1 MTFSSNLLRYRI
13 LNNLSKLK
21 SSNNAYDISVF
32 EDENLENQDLHKKN
46 KVVKIPKKK
55 FEQAKRRKRNPLKL
69 TVGFLFSAVVVAVV
83 GMIIYSQVQLTEL
96 NQKISEAQETLENSQ
111 SEYTQ
116 MQMNVDA
123 KYTTSIIEEYA
134 QDKLG
139 MTKANNSQKE
149 FVDLSSGDKAKVVE
163 KEGKSIFDT
172 IVDWIS
178 SIWS

>member
-1 MTFSSNLLRYRI
+1 MAFL
-13 LNNLSKLK
+13 

-32 EDENLENQDLHKKN
+32 EDENLEKQDLHKKN

-55 FEQAKRRKRNPLKL
+55 IEQAKRRKRNPLKL

-163 KEGKSIFDT
+163 KEDKSIFDT

>member
-1 MTFSSNLLRYRI
+1 MAFL
-13 LNNLSKLK
+13 

-55 FEQAKRRKRNPLKL
+55 IEQAKRRKRNPLKL
-69 TVGFLFSAVVVAVV
+69 TVSFLFSAVVVAVV

-111 SEYTQ
+111 SEYTH

-139 MTKANNSQKE
+139 MTKANSSQKE
-149 FVDLSSGDKAKVVE
+149 FVDLSSGDKAKIVE
-163 KEGKSIFDT
+163 KEDKSIFDT

>member
-1 MTFSSNLLRYRI
+1 MAFL
-13 LNNLSKLK
+13 

-55 FEQAKRRKRNPLKL
+55 IEQAKRRKRNPLKL
-69 TVGFLFSAVVVAVV
+69 TVSFLFSAVVVAVV

-139 MTKANNSQKE
+139 MPKANSSQKE
-149 FVDLSSGDKAKVVE
+149 FVDLSSGDKAKVIE
-163 KEGKSIFDT
+163 KEDKSIFDT

>member
-1 MTFSSNLLRYRI
+1 MAFL
-13 LNNLSKLK
+13 

-55 FEQAKRRKRNPLKL
+55 IEQAKRRKRNPLKL
-69 TVGFLFSAVVVAVV
+69 TVSFLFSAVVVAVV

-96 NQKISEAQETLENSQ
+96 NQKISEAQETLANSQ

-139 MTKANNSQKE
+139 MTKANSSQKE

-163 KEGKSIFDT
+163 KEDKSIFDT

>member
-1 MTFSSNLLRYRI
+1 MAFL
-13 LNNLSKLK
+13 

-32 EDENLENQDLHKKN
+32 EDENLENQDLHKEN

-55 FEQAKRRKRNPLKL
+55 IEQAKRRKRNPLKL
-69 TVGFLFSAVVVAVV
+69 TVSFLFSAVVVAVV

-139 MTKANNSQKE
+139 MTKANSSQKE
-149 FVDLSSGDKAKVVE
+149 FVDLSSGDKAKIVE
-163 KEGKSIFDT
+163 KEDKSIFDT

>member
-1 MTFSSNLLRYRI
+1 MAFL
-13 LNNLSKLK
+13 

-32 EDENLENQDLHKKN
+32 EDDNLENQDLHKKN

-55 FEQAKRRKRNPLKL
+55 IEQAKRRKRNPLKL

-139 MTKANNSQKE
+139 MTKANSSQKE
-149 FVDLSSGDKAKVVE
+149 FVDLSSGDKAKIKK
-163 KEGKSIFDT
+163 KEDKSIFDT

>member
-1 MTFSSNLLRYRI
+1 MAFL
-13 LNNLSKLK
+13 

-69 TVGFLFSAVVVAVV
+69 TVSFLFSAVVVAVV

-139 MTKANNSQKE
+139 MTKANSSQKE
-149 FVDLSSGDKAKVVE
+149 FVDLSSGDKAKVIE
-163 KEGKSIFDT
+163 KEDKSIFDT

>member
-1 MTFSSNLLRYRI
+1 MAFL
-13 LNNLSKLK
+13 

-55 FEQAKRRKRNPLKL
+55 IEQAKRRKRNPLKL
-69 TVGFLFSAVVVAVV
+69 TVSFLFSAVVVAVV

-149 FVDLSSGDKAKVVE
+149 FVDLSSGDKAKVIE
-163 KEGKSIFDT
+163 KEDKSIFDT

>member
-1 MTFSSNLLRYRI
+1 MAFL
-13 LNNLSKLK
+13 

-32 EDENLENQDLHKKN
+32 EDENLKNQDLHKKN

-139 MTKANNSQKE
+139 MTKANSSQKE
-149 FVDLSSGDKAKVVE
+149 FVDLSSGDKAKVIE
-163 KEGKSIFDT
+163 KEDKSIFDT

>member
-1 MTFSSNLLRYRI
+1 MAFL
-13 LNNLSKLK
+13 

-55 FEQAKRRKRNPLKL
+55 IEQAKRRKRNPLKL
-69 TVGFLFSAVVVAVV
+69 TVSFLFSAVVVAVV

-96 NQKISEAQETLENSQ
+96 NQKISEAQETLENSK

-139 MTKANNSQKE
+139 MTKANSSQKE
-149 FVDLSSGDKAKVVE
+149 FVDLSSGDKAKVIE
-163 KEGKSIFDT
+163 KEDKSIFDT

>member
-1 MTFSSNLLRYRI
+1 MAFL
-13 LNNLSKLK
+13 

-55 FEQAKRRKRNPLKL
+55 IEQAKRRKRNPLKL
-69 TVGFLFSAVVVAVV
+69 TVSFLFSAVVVAVV

-139 MTKANNSQKE
+139 MTKANSSQKE
-149 FVDLSSGDKAKVVE
+149 FVDLSSGDKAKIVE
-163 KEGKSIFDT
+163 KEDKSIFDT

>member
-1 MTFSSNLLRYRI
+1 MAFL
-13 LNNLSKLK
+13 

-55 FEQAKRRKRNPLKL
+55 FEQAKRRKRNLLKL
-69 TVGFLFSAVVVAVV
+69 TVGFLFSAVVVVVV

-123 KYTTSIIEEYA
+123 KYTTSILEEYA

-139 MTKANNSQKE
+139 MTKANSSQKE
-149 FVDLSSGDKAKVVE
+149 FVDLSSGDKAKVIE
-163 KEGKSIFDT
+163 KEDKSIFDT

>member
-1 MTFSSNLLRYRI
+1 MAFL
-13 LNNLSKLK
+13 

-55 FEQAKRRKRNPLKL
+55 IEQAKRRKRNPLKL
-69 TVGFLFSAVVVAVV
+69 TVSFLFSAVVVAVV

-139 MTKANNSQKE
+139 MTKANSSQKE
-149 FVDLSSGDKAKVVE
+149 FVDLSSGDKAKIVE
-163 KEGKSIFDT
+163 KENKSIFDT

>member
-1 MTFSSNLLRYRI
+1 MAFL
-13 LNNLSKLK
+13 

-32 EDENLENQDLHKKN
+32 EDENFENQDLHKKN
-46 KVVKIPKKK
+46 KVIKIPKKK
-55 FEQAKRRKRNPLKL
+55 IEQAKRRKRNPLKL
-69 TVGFLFSAVVVAVV
+69 TVSFLFSAVVVAVV

-139 MTKANNSQKE
+139 MTKANSSQKE
-149 FVDLSSGDKAKVVE
+149 FVDLSSGDKAKIVE
-163 KEGKSIFDT
+163 KEDKSIFDT

>member
-1 MTFSSNLLRYRI
+1 MAFL
-13 LNNLSKLK
+13 

-32 EDENLENQDLHKKN
+32 EDENFENQDLHKKN

-55 FEQAKRRKRNPLKL
+55 IEQAKRRKRNPLKL
-69 TVGFLFSAVVVAVV
+69 TVSFLFSTVVVAVV

-139 MTKANNSQKE
+139 MTKANSSQKE
-149 FVDLSSGDKAKVVE
+149 FVDLSSGDKAKIVE
-163 KEGKSIFDT
+163 KEDKSIFDT

>member
-1 MTFSSNLLRYRI
+1 MAFL
-13 LNNLSKLK
+13 

-55 FEQAKRRKRNPLKL
+55 FEQAKRRKRDPLKL

-96 NQKISEAQETLENSQ
+96 NQKISEAQETLANSQ

-139 MTKANNSQKE
+139 MTKANSSQKE

-163 KEGKSIFDT
+163 KEDKSIFDT

>member
-1 MTFSSNLLRYRI
+1 MAFL
-13 LNNLSKLK
+13 

-69 TVGFLFSAVVVAVV
+69 TVGFLFSAALVAVV

-139 MTKANNSQKE
+139 MTKANSSQKE
-149 FVDLSSGDKAKVVE
+149 FVDLSSGDKAKVIE
-163 KEGKSIFDT
+163 KEDKSIFDT

>member
-1 MTFSSNLLRYRI
+1 MKEIR
-13 LNNLSKLK
+13 K
-21 SSNNAYDISVF
+21 
-32 EDENLENQDLHKKN
+32 EQDRLAKN
-46 KVVKIPKKK
+46 VKG
-55 FEQAKRRKRNPLKL
+55 
-69 TVGFLFSAVVVAVV
+69 V
-83 GMIIYSQVQLTEL
+83 

-123 KYTTSIIEEYA
+123 KYRTSIIEEYA

-139 MTKANNSQKE
+139 MTKANSSQKE
-149 FVDLSSGDKAKVVE
+149 FVDLSSGDKAKVIE
-163 KEGKSIFDT
+163 KEDKSIFDT

>member
-1 MTFSSNLLRYRI
+1 MAFL
-13 LNNLSKLK
+13 

-55 FEQAKRRKRNPLKL
+55 IEQAKRRKRNPLKL

>member
-1 MTFSSNLLRYRI
+1 MAFL
-13 LNNLSKLK
+13 

-69 TVGFLFSAVVVAVV
+69 TVSFLFSAVVVAVV

-139 MTKANNSQKE
+139 MTKANSSQKE

-163 KEGKSIFDT
+163 KEDKSIFDT

>member
-1 MTFSSNLLRYRI
+1 MAFL
-13 LNNLSKLK
+13 

-55 FEQAKRRKRNPLKL
+55 IEQAKRRKRNPLKL
-69 TVGFLFSAVVVAVV
+69 TVSFLFSAVVVAVV

-139 MTKANNSQKE
+139 MTKANSSQKE

-163 KEGKSIFDT
+163 KEDKSIFDT
-172 IVDWIS
+172 IVYWIS

>member
-1 MTFSSNLLRYRI
+1 MAFL
-13 LNNLSKLK
+13 

-32 EDENLENQDLHKKN
+32 EDENFENQDLHKKN
-46 KVVKIPKKK
+46 KVIKIPKKK
-55 FEQAKRRKRNPLKL
+55 IEQAKRRKRNPLKL
-69 TVGFLFSAVVVAVV
+69 TVSFLFSAVVVAVV

-139 MTKANNSQKE
+139 MTKANSSQKE
-149 FVDLSSGDKAKVVE
+149 FVDLSSGDKAKVIE
-163 KEGKSIFDT
+163 KEDKSIFDT
-172 IVDWIS
+172 IVDLIS

>member
-1 MTFSSNLLRYRI
+1 MAFL
-13 LNNLSKLK
+13 
-21 SSNNAYDISVF
+21 SSNNASDISVF

-55 FEQAKRRKRNPLKL
+55 IEQAKRRKRNPLKL

-139 MTKANNSQKE
+139 MTKANSSQKE

-163 KEGKSIFDT
+163 KEDKSIFDT

>member
-1 MTFSSNLLRYRI
+1 MAFL
-13 LNNLSKLK
+13 

-55 FEQAKRRKRNPLKL
+55 IEQAKRRKRNPLKL
-69 TVGFLFSAVVVAVV
+69 TVSFLFSAVVVAVV

-139 MTKANNSQKE
+139 MTKANRSQKE
-149 FVDLSSGDKAKVVE
+149 FVDLSSGDKAKIVE
-163 KEGKSIFDT
+163 KEDKSIFDT

>member
-1 MTFSSNLLRYRI
+1 MAFL
-13 LNNLSKLK
+13 

-32 EDENLENQDLHKKN
+32 EDENLENQDLHYNN

-55 FEQAKRRKRNPLKL
+55 IEQAKRRKRNPLKL

-163 KEGKSIFDT
+163 KEDKSIFDT

>member
-1 MTFSSNLLRYRI
+1 MAFL
-13 LNNLSKLK
+13 

-55 FEQAKRRKRNPLKL
+55 IEQAKRRKRNPLKL
-69 TVGFLFSAVVVAVV
+69 TVSFLFSAVVVAVV

-123 KYTTSIIEEYA
+123 KYTTSIVEEYA

-139 MTKANNSQKE
+139 MTKANSSQKE

-163 KEGKSIFDT
+163 KEDKSIFDT

>member
-1 MTFSSNLLRYRI
+1 MAFL
-13 LNNLSKLK
+13 

-32 EDENLENQDLHKKN
+32 EDEYLENQDLHKKN

-139 MTKANNSQKE
+139 MTKANGSQKE

-163 KEGKSIFDT
+163 KEDKSIFDT

>member
-1 MTFSSNLLRYRI
+1 MAFL
-13 LNNLSKLK
+13 

-55 FEQAKRRKRNPLKL
+55 IEQAKRRKRNPLKL
-69 TVGFLFSAVVVAVV
+69 TVSFLFSAVVVAVV

-139 MTKANNSQKE
+139 MTKANSSQKE
-149 FVDLSSGDKAKVVE
+149 FVDLSSGDKVKIVE
-163 KEGKSIFDT
+163 KEDKSIFDT

>member
-1 MTFSSNLLRYRI
+1 MAFL
-13 LNNLSKLK
+13 

-32 EDENLENQDLHKKN
+32 EDDNLENQDLHKKN

-55 FEQAKRRKRNPLKL
+55 IEQAKRRKRNPLKL

-96 NQKISEAQETLENSQ
+96 NQKISEARETLENSQ

-139 MTKANNSQKE
+139 MTKANSSQKE
-149 FVDLSSGDKAKVVE
+149 FVDLSSGDKAKVIE
-163 KEGKSIFDT
+163 KEDKSIFDT

>member
-1 MTFSSNLLRYRI
+1 MAFL
-13 LNNLSKLK
+13 

-32 EDENLENQDLHKKN
+32 EDENFENQDLHKKN
-46 KVVKIPKKK
+46 KVIKIPKKK
-55 FEQAKRRKRNPLKL
+55 IEQAKRRKRNPLKL
-69 TVGFLFSAVVVAVV
+69 TVSFLFSAVVVAVV

-139 MTKANNSQKE
+139 MTKANSSQKE
-149 FVDLSSGDKAKVVE
+149 FVDLSSGDKAKVIE
-163 KEGKSIFDT
+163 KEDKSIFDT

>member
-1 MTFSSNLLRYRI
+1 MAFL
-13 LNNLSKLK
+13 

-32 EDENLENQDLHKKN
+32 EDENLKNQDLHKKN

-55 FEQAKRRKRNPLKL
+55 IEQAKRRKRNPLKL

-163 KEGKSIFDT
+163 KEDKSIFDT

>member
-1 MTFSSNLLRYRI
+1 MAFL
-13 LNNLSKLK
+13 

-55 FEQAKRRKRNPLKL
+55 IEQAKRRKRNPLKL
-69 TVGFLFSAVVVAVV
+69 TVSFLFSAVVVAVV
-83 GMIIYSQVQLTEL
+83 GMIIYSQVQLAEL

-139 MTKANNSQKE
+139 MTKANSSQKE
-149 FVDLSSGDKAKVVE
+149 FVDLSSGDKAKIVE
-163 KEGKSIFDT
+163 KEDKSIFDT

>member
-1 MTFSSNLLRYRI
+1 MAFL
-13 LNNLSKLK
+13 

-55 FEQAKRRKRNPLKL
+55 IEQAKRRKRNPLKL
-69 TVGFLFSAVVVAVV
+69 TVSFLFSAVVVAVV

-139 MTKANNSQKE
+139 MTKANSSQKE

-163 KEGKSIFDT
+163 KEDKSIFDT

>member
-1 MTFSSNLLRYRI
+1 MAFL
-13 LNNLSKLK
+13 

-55 FEQAKRRKRNPLKL
+55 IEQAKRRKRNPLKL
-69 TVGFLFSAVVVAVV
+69 TVSFLFSAVVVAVV
-83 GMIIYSQVQLTEL
+83 GMIIYSQLQLTEL

-139 MTKANNSQKE
+139 MTKANSSQKE
-149 FVDLSSGDKAKVVE
+149 FVDLSSGDKAKIVE
-163 KEGKSIFDT
+163 KEDKSIFDT

>member
-1 MTFSSNLLRYRI
+1 MHLDI
-13 LNNLSKLK
+13 MLSGCVKM
-21 SSNNAYDISVF
+21 AV
-32 EDENLENQDLHKKN
+32 KN
-46 KVVKIPKKK
+46 KIKIPKKK
-55 FEQAKRRKRNPLKL
+55 IEQAKRRKRNPLKL

-83 GMIIYSQVQLTEL
+83 GMIIYSQFQLTEL

-139 MTKANNSQKE
+139 MTKANSSQKE
-149 FVDLSSGDKAKVVE
+149 FVDLSSGDKAKVIE
-163 KEGKSIFDT
+163 KEDKSIFDT

>member
-1 MTFSSNLLRYRI
+1 MAFL
-13 LNNLSKLK
+13 

-32 EDENLENQDLHKKN
+32 EDENFENQDLHKKN

-55 FEQAKRRKRNPLKL
+55 IEQAKRRKRNPLKL
-69 TVGFLFSAVVVAVV
+69 TVSFLFSTVVVAVV

-139 MTKANNSQKE
+139 MTKANSSQKE

-163 KEGKSIFDT
+163 KEDKSIFDT

>member
-1 MTFSSNLLRYRI
+1 MAFL
-13 LNNLSKLK
+13 

-32 EDENLENQDLHKKN
+32 EDDNLANQDLHKKN

-55 FEQAKRRKRNPLKL
+55 TEQAKRRKRNPLKL

-139 MTKANNSQKE
+139 MTKANSSQKE
-149 FVDLSSGDKAKVVE
+149 FVDLSSGDKAKVIE
-163 KEGKSIFDT
+163 KEDKSIFDT

>member
-1 MTFSSNLLRYRI
+1 MLFRS
-13 LNNLSKLK
+13 
-21 SSNNAYDISVF
+21 YDISVF

-55 FEQAKRRKRNPLKL
+55 IEQAKRRKRNPLKL
-69 TVGFLFSAVVVAVV
+69 TVSFLFSAVVVAVV

-139 MTKANNSQKE
+139 MTKANSSQKE

-163 KEGKSIFDT
+163 KEDKSIFDT

>member
-1 MTFSSNLLRYRI
+1 MAFL
-13 LNNLSKLK
+13 
-21 SSNNAYDISVF
+21 SSNNAYDTSVF

-46 KVVKIPKKK
+46 KVIKIPKKK
-55 FEQAKRRKRNPLKL
+55 IEQAKRRKRNPLKL
-69 TVGFLFSAVVVAVV
+69 TVSFLFSAVVVAVV

-139 MTKANNSQKE
+139 MTKANSSQKE
-149 FVDLSSGDKAKVVE
+149 FVDLSSGDKAKVIE
-163 KEGKSIFDT
+163 KEDKSIFDT